1 MKKITLFR
9 VGISLIPILIL
20 VTLLALNISIFGSDA
35 ILGASQV
42 ALLFSAGVAI
52 WLAMWLFKVPWQD
65 FEEAIKSNIGD
76 VTTAIVILF
85 LIGAISGTWT
95 VSGIVPT
102 FIYYGVKII
111 SPKVFLL
118 TACVI
123 CALVSVTIGSS
134 WTTIATIGVA
144 LLGIGKALGFS
155 DGMIAGA
162 IISGAYF
169 GDKISPL
176 SDTTVLASSMSKVP
190 MFDHIRY
197 LMFTT
202 VPSIVIT
209 LVIFLIL
216 GLSHTGSDAS
226 LVNEYTAVLD
236 SKFNITPWLLVVP
249 ALTAV
254 MIARKMPALIVLAL
268 STVLAAVAALI
279 FQPDIVREIGTGVTG
294 GGESAKVMFTG
305 TIETIYNSVCV
316 ETGNPE
322 VNQLVSS
329 KGMLGMLN
337 TVYLIICAMCFGA
350 AMKASGMLHHLA
362 SMILPLTKR
371 RTSLVASTVV
381 TGTALNGIVSDQY
394 LAIILTSSLFRDIYG
409 KEGYEN
415 RLLSRSVEDSATVT
429 SPLYPWSSCGMTQAT
444 ILSVPT
450 LTYLPYCFFNIISPL
465 MSITVAALGFKIFR
479 KAAGETE
486 DQ

>member
-1 MKKITLFR
+1 MKKITMFR

-52 WLAMWLFKVPWQD
+52 WLAMWLFKLPWQD

-95 VSGIVPT
+95 MSGIVPT

-111 SPKVFLL
+111 SPKIFLL

-123 CALVSVTIGSS
+123 CALVSVMVGSS

-144 LLGIGKALGFS
+144 LLGIGKAEGFS
-155 DGMIAGA
+155 DGVIAGA

-190 MFDHIRY
+190 MFTHIRY
-197 LMFTT
+197 LMYTT

-209 LVIFLIL
+209 LIIFLIL
-216 GLSHTGSDAS
+216 GLSHNGDDAAMI
-226 LVNEYTAVLD
+226 NEYTNVLGA
-236 SKFNITPWLLVVP
+236 KFNITPWLMIVP
-249 ALTAV
+249 ALAAI

-268 STVLAAVAALI
+268 STVLAAAAALI
-279 FQPDIVREIGTGVTG
+279 FQPDIMREIGSSVSGSG
-294 GGESAKVMFTG
+294 SSAKILFTG
-305 TIETIYNSVCV
+305 TIETIYNSVSV
-316 ETGNPE
+316 ETGNPD
-322 VNQLVSS
+322 VDQLVAS

-362 SMILPLTKR
+362 SMILPMTKR
-371 RTSLVASTVV
+371 RVSLVTSTVV

-394 LAIILTSSLFRDIYG
+394 LAIILTSSLFKDIYE

-415 RLLSRSVEDSATVT
+415 RLLSRAVEDSATVT

-444 ILSVPT
+444 ILNVPT
-450 LTYLPYCFFNIISPL
+450 MAYLPYCFFNLLSPL
-465 MSITVAALGFKIFR
+465 MSVTVAVIGYKIF
-479 KAAGETE
+479 KTASK
-486 DQ
+486 

>member
-1 MKKITLFR
+1 MKKITMFR

-65 FEEAIKSNIGD
+65 FEETIKSNIGD

-118 TACVI
+118 TACII

-197 LMFTT
+197 LMYTT

-209 LVIFLIL
+209 LVIFTIL
-216 GLSHTGSDAS
+216 GFSHSGSDSS
-226 LVNEYTAVLD
+226 LINEYTSVLD
-236 SKFNITPWLLVVP
+236 SKFNITPWLLIVP

-254 MIARKMPALIVLAL
+254 MIARRMPALIVLAL
-268 STVLAAVAALI
+268 STATAVIAAVI
-279 FQPDIVREIGTGVTG
+279 FQPDIIREIGASIAGDG
-294 GGESAKVMFTG
+294 SNAKILFTG
-305 TIETIYNSVCV
+305 TIESIYNSVSI

-322 VNQLVSS
+322 VNQLVAS

-350 AMKASGMLHHLA
+350 ALKASGMLRHLA

-371 RTSLVASTVV
+371 RTSLVTSTVV

-394 LAIILTSSLFRDIYG
+394 LAIILTSSLFKDVYE

-450 LTYLPYCFFNIISPL
+450 LAYLPYCFFNLISPL
-465 MSITVAALGFKIFR
+465 MSITVAAIGYKIL
-479 KAAGETE
+479 KK
-486 DQ
+486 DK

>member
-1 MKKITLFR
+1 MKKITMFR

-65 FEEAIKSNIGD
+65 FEETIKSNIGD

-95 VSGIVPT
+95 MSGIVPT

-118 TACVI
+118 TACII

-197 LMFTT
+197 LMYTT

-209 LVIFLIL
+209 LVIFTIL
-216 GLSHTGSDAS
+216 GFSHSGSDSS
-226 LVNEYTAVLD
+226 LINEYTSVLD
-236 SKFNITPWLLVVP
+236 SKFNITPWLLIVP

-254 MIARKMPALIVLAL
+254 MIARRMPALIVLAL
-268 STVLAAVAALI
+268 STATAAIAAVI
-279 FQPDIVREIGTGVTG
+279 FQPDIIREIGASIAGDG
-294 GGESAKVMFTG
+294 SNAKILFTG
-305 TIETIYNSVCV
+305 TIESIYNSVSI

-322 VNQLVSS
+322 VNQLVAS

-350 AMKASGMLHHLA
+350 ALKASGMLRHLA

-371 RTSLVASTVV
+371 RTSLVTSTVV

-394 LAIILTSSLFRDIYG
+394 LAIILTSSLFKDVYE

-450 LTYLPYCFFNIISPL
+450 LAYLPYCFFNLISPL
-465 MSITVAALGFKIFR
+465 MSVTVAVIGYKIF
-479 KAAGETE
+479 KK
-486 DQ
+486 DK

>member
-1 MKKITLFR
+1 MKKITMFR

-65 FEEAIKSNIGD
+65 FEETIKSNIGD

-95 VSGIVPT
+95 MSGIVPT

-118 TACVI
+118 TACII

-197 LMFTT
+197 LMYTT

-209 LVIFLIL
+209 LVIFTIL
-216 GLSHTGSDAS
+216 GFSHSGSDSS
-226 LVNEYTAVLD
+226 LINEYTSVLD
-236 SKFNITPWLLVVP
+236 SKFNITPWLLIVP

-254 MIARKMPALIVLAL
+254 MIARRMPALIVLAL
-268 STVLAAVAALI
+268 STATAAIAAVI
-279 FQPDIVREIGTGVTG
+279 FQPDIIREIGASIAGDG
-294 GGESAKVMFTG
+294 SNAKILFTG
-305 TIETIYNSVCV
+305 TIESIYNSVSI

-322 VNQLVSS
+322 VNQLVAS

-350 AMKASGMLHHLA
+350 ALKASGMLRHLA

-371 RTSLVASTVV
+371 RTSLVTSTVV

-394 LAIILTSSLFRDIYG
+394 LAIILTSSLFKDVYE

-429 SPLYPWSSCGMTQAT
+429 SPLYPWSSCGMTQTT

-450 LTYLPYCFFNIISPL
+450 LAYLPYCFFNLISPL
-465 MSITVAALGFKIFR
+465 MSITVAAIGYKIL
-479 KAAGETE
+479 KK
-486 DQ
+486 DK

>member
-1 MKKITLFR
+1 MKKITIFR

-95 VSGIVPT
+95 MSGIVPT

-123 CALVSVTIGSS
+123 CALVSVMIGSS

-190 MFDHIRY
+190 MFEHIRY
-197 LMFTT
+197 LMYTT

-209 LVIFLIL
+209 LVIFTIL
-216 GLSHTGSDAS
+216 GFSHSGSDAS
-226 LVNEYTAVLD
+226 LVNEYTSVLD
-236 SKFNITPWLLVVP
+236 SKFNITPWLLIVP

-254 MIARKMPALIVLAL
+254 MIARRMPALIVLAL
-268 STVLAAVAALI
+268 STVMAAIAAVI
-279 FQPDIVREIGTGVTG
+279 FQPDIIREIGASIAGDG
-294 GGESAKVMFTG
+294 SNAKILFTG
-305 TIETIYNSVCV
+305 TIESIYNSVSI

-322 VNQLVSS
+322 VNQLVAS

-350 AMKASGMLHHLA
+350 ALKASGMLRHLA

-371 RTSLVASTVV
+371 RTSLVTSTVV
-381 TGTALNGIVSDQY
+381 TGTVLNGIVSDQY
-394 LAIILTSSLFRDIYG
+394 LAIILTSSLFKDVYE

-415 RLLSRSVEDSATVT
+415 RLLSRAVEDSATVT

-450 LTYLPYCFFNIISPL
+450 LAYLPYCFFNLISPL
-465 MSITVAALGFKIFR
+465 MSITVAAIGYKIFR
-479 KAAGETE
+479 NVK
-486 DQ
+486 Q

>member
-1 MKKITLFR
+1 MKKITMFR

-65 FEEAIKSNIGD
+65 FEETIKSNIGD

-95 VSGIVPT
+95 MSGIVPT

-118 TACVI
+118 TACII

-197 LMFTT
+197 LMYTT

-209 LVIFLIL
+209 LVIFTIL
-216 GLSHTGSDAS
+216 GFSHSGSDSS
-226 LVNEYTAVLD
+226 LINEYTSVLD
-236 SKFNITPWLLVVP
+236 SKFNITPWLLIVP

-254 MIARKMPALIVLAL
+254 MIARRMPALIVLAL
-268 STVLAAVAALI
+268 STATAAIAAVI
-279 FQPDIVREIGTGVTG
+279 FQPDIIREIGASIDGDG
-294 GGESAKVMFTG
+294 SNAKILFTG
-305 TIETIYNSVCV
+305 TIESIYNSVSI

-322 VNQLVSS
+322 VNQLVAS

-350 AMKASGMLHHLA
+350 ALKASGMLRHLA

-371 RTSLVASTVV
+371 RTSLVTSTVV

-394 LAIILTSSLFRDIYG
+394 LAIILTSSLFKDVYE

-450 LTYLPYCFFNIISPL
+450 LAYLPYCFFNLISPL
-465 MSITVAALGFKIFR
+465 MSITVAAIGYKIL
-479 KAAGETE
+479 KK
-486 DQ
+486 DK

>member
-1 MKKITLFR
+1 MKKITMFR

-65 FEEAIKSNIGD
+65 FEETIKSNIGD

-95 VSGIVPT
+95 MSGIVPT

-118 TACVI
+118 TACII

-197 LMFTT
+197 LMYTT

-209 LVIFLIL
+209 LVIFTIL
-216 GLSHTGSDAS
+216 GFSHSGSDSS
-226 LVNEYTAVLD
+226 LINEYTSVLD
-236 SKFNITPWLLVVP
+236 SKFNITPWLLIVP

-254 MIARKMPALIVLAL
+254 MIARRMPALIVLTL
-268 STVLAAVAALI
+268 STATAAIAAVI
-279 FQPDIVREIGTGVTG
+279 FQPDIIREIGASIAGDG
-294 GGESAKVMFTG
+294 SNAKILFTG
-305 TIETIYNSVCV
+305 TIESIYNSVSI

-322 VNQLVSS
+322 VNQLVAS

-350 AMKASGMLHHLA
+350 ALKASGMLRHLA

-371 RTSLVASTVV
+371 RTSLVTSTVV

-394 LAIILTSSLFRDIYG
+394 LAIILTSSLFKDVYE

-450 LTYLPYCFFNIISPL
+450 LAYLPYCFFNLISPL
-465 MSITVAALGFKIFR
+465 MSITVAAIGYKIL
-479 KAAGETE
+479 KK
-486 DQ
+486 DK

>member
-1 MKKITLFR
+1 MKKITMFR

-52 WLAMWLFKVPWQD
+52 WLAKWLFKVPWQD

-95 VSGIVPT
+95 MSGIVPT

-111 SPKVFLL
+111 SPKIFLL

-123 CALVSVTIGSS
+123 CALVSVMVGSS

-144 LLGIGKALGFS
+144 LLGIGKAEGFS
-155 DGMIAGA
+155 DGVIAGA

-190 MFDHIRY
+190 MFTHIRY
-197 LMFTT
+197 LMYTT

-209 LVIFLIL
+209 LIIFLIL
-216 GLSHTGSDAS
+216 GLSHNGDDAAMI
-226 LVNEYTAVLD
+226 NEYTNVLGA
-236 SKFNITPWLLVVP
+236 KFNITPWLMIVP
-249 ALTAV
+249 ALTAI

-268 STVLAAVAALI
+268 STVLAAAAALI
-279 FQPDIVREIGTGVTG
+279 FQPDIMREIGSSVSGSG
-294 GGESAKVMFTG
+294 SSAKILFTG
-305 TIETIYNSVCV
+305 TIETIYNSVSV
-316 ETGNPE
+316 ETGNPD
-322 VNQLVSS
+322 VDQLVAS

-362 SMILPLTKR
+362 SMILPMTKR
-371 RTSLVASTVV
+371 RVSLVTSTVV

-394 LAIILTSSLFRDIYG
+394 LAIILTSSLFKDIYE

-415 RLLSRSVEDSATVT
+415 RLLSRAVEDSATVT

-444 ILSVPT
+444 ILNVPT
-450 LTYLPYCFFNIISPL
+450 MAYLPYCFFNLLSPL
-465 MSITVAALGFKIFR
+465 MSVTVAVIGYKIF
-479 KAAGETE
+479 KTASK
-486 DQ
+486 

>member
-1 MKKITLFR
+1 MKKITMFR

-52 WLAMWLFKVPWQD
+52 WLAMWLFKLPWQD

-95 VSGIVPT
+95 MSGIVPT

-111 SPKVFLL
+111 SPKIFLL

-123 CALVSVTIGSS
+123 CALVSVMVGSS

-144 LLGIGKALGFS
+144 LLGIGKAEGFS
-155 DGMIAGA
+155 DGVIAGA

-190 MFDHIRY
+190 MFTHIRY
-197 LMFTT
+197 LMYTT

-209 LVIFLIL
+209 LIIFLIL
-216 GLSHTGSDAS
+216 GLSHNGDDAAMI
-226 LVNEYTAVLD
+226 NEYTNVLGA
-236 SKFNITPWLLVVP
+236 KFNITPWLMIVP
-249 ALTAV
+249 ALTAI

-268 STVLAAVAALI
+268 STVLAAAAALI
-279 FQPDIVREIGTGVTG
+279 FQPDIMREIGSSVSGSG
-294 GGESAKVMFTG
+294 SSAKILFTG
-305 TIETIYNSVCV
+305 TIETIYNSVSV
-316 ETGNPE
+316 ETGNPD
-322 VNQLVSS
+322 VDQLVAS

-350 AMKASGMLHHLA
+350 AMKASGMLHLLA
-362 SMILPLTKR
+362 SMILPMTKR
-371 RTSLVASTVV
+371 RVSLVTSTVV

-394 LAIILTSSLFRDIYG
+394 LAIILTSSLFKDIYE

-415 RLLSRSVEDSATVT
+415 RLLSRAVEDSATVT

-444 ILSVPT
+444 ILNVPT
-450 LTYLPYCFFNIISPL
+450 MAYLPYCFFNLLSPL
-465 MSITVAALGFKIFR
+465 MSVTVAVIGYKIF
-479 KAAGETE
+479 KTASK
-486 DQ
+486 

>member
-1 MKKITLFR
+1 MKKITMFR

-65 FEEAIKSNIGD
+65 FEETIKSNIGD

-118 TACVI
+118 TACII

-197 LMFTT
+197 LMYTT

-209 LVIFLIL
+209 LVIFTIL
-216 GLSHTGSDAS
+216 GFSHSGSDSS
-226 LVNEYTAVLD
+226 LINEYTSVLD
-236 SKFNITPWLLVVP
+236 SKFNITPWLLIVP

-254 MIARKMPALIVLAL
+254 MIARRMPALIVLAL
-268 STVLAAVAALI
+268 STATAAIAAVI
-279 FQPDIVREIGTGVTG
+279 FQPDIIREIGASIAGDG
-294 GGESAKVMFTG
+294 SNAKILFTG
-305 TIETIYNSVCV
+305 TIESIYNSVSI

-322 VNQLVSS
+322 VNQLVAS

-350 AMKASGMLHHLA
+350 ALKASGMLRHLA

-371 RTSLVASTVV
+371 RTSLVTSTVV

-394 LAIILTSSLFRDIYG
+394 LAIILTSSLFKDVYE

-444 ILSVPT
+444 ILT
-450 LTYLPYCFFNIISPL
+450 
-465 MSITVAALGFKIFR
+465 
-479 KAAGETE
+479 
-486 DQ
+486 

>member
-1 MKKITLFR
+1 MKKITMFR

-95 VSGIVPT
+95 MSGIVPT

-111 SPKVFLL
+111 SPKIFLL

-123 CALVSVTIGSS
+123 CALVSVMVGSS

-144 LLGIGKALGFS
+144 LLGIGKAEGFS
-155 DGMIAGA
+155 DGVIAGA

-190 MFDHIRY
+190 MFTHIRY
-197 LMFTT
+197 LMYTT

-209 LVIFLIL
+209 LIIFLIL
-216 GLSHTGSDAS
+216 GLSHNGDDAAMI
-226 LVNEYTAVLD
+226 NEYTNVLGA
-236 SKFNITPWLLVVP
+236 KFNITPWLMIVP
-249 ALTAV
+249 ALTAI
-254 MIARKMPALIVLAL
+254 MIARKKPALIVLAL
-268 STVLAAVAALI
+268 STVLAAAAALI
-279 FQPDIVREIGTGVTG
+279 FQPDIMREIGSSVSGSG
-294 GGESAKVMFTG
+294 SSAKILFTG
-305 TIETIYNSVCV
+305 TIETIYNSVSV
-316 ETGNPE
+316 ETGNPD
-322 VNQLVSS
+322 VDQLVAS

-362 SMILPLTKR
+362 SMILPMTKR
-371 RTSLVASTVV
+371 RVSLVTSTVV

-394 LAIILTSSLFRDIYG
+394 LAIILTSSLFKDIYE

-415 RLLSRSVEDSATVT
+415 RLLSRAVEDSATVT

-444 ILSVPT
+444 ILNVPT
-450 LTYLPYCFFNIISPL
+450 MAYLPYCFFNLLSPL
-465 MSITVAALGFKIFR
+465 MSVTVAVIGYKIF
-479 KAAGETE
+479 KTAS
-486 DQ
+486 

>member
-1 MKKITLFR
+1 MKKITMFR

-65 FEEAIKSNIGD
+65 FEETIKSNIGD

-118 TACVI
+118 TACII

-197 LMFTT
+197 LMYTT

-209 LVIFLIL
+209 LVIFTIL
-216 GLSHTGSDAS
+216 GFSHSGSDSS
-226 LVNEYTAVLD
+226 LINEYTSVLD
-236 SKFNITPWLLVVP
+236 SKFNITPWLLIVP

-254 MIARKMPALIVLAL
+254 MIARRMPALIVLAL
-268 STVLAAVAALI
+268 STATAAIAAVI
-279 FQPDIVREIGTGVTG
+279 FQPDIIREIGASIAGDG
-294 GGESAKVMFTG
+294 SNAKILFTG
-305 TIETIYNSVCV
+305 TIESIYNSVSI

-322 VNQLVSS
+322 VNQLVAS

-350 AMKASGMLHHLA
+350 ALKASGMLRHLA

-371 RTSLVASTVV
+371 RTSLVTSTVV

-394 LAIILTSSLFRDIYG
+394 LAIILTSSLFKDVYE

-450 LTYLPYCFFNIISPL
+450 LAYLPYCFFNLISPL
-465 MSITVAALGFKIFR
+465 MSITVAVIGYKIL
-479 KAAGETE
+479 KK
-486 DQ
+486 DK

>member
-1 MKKITLFR
+1 MKKITMFR

-65 FEEAIKSNIGD
+65 FEETIKSNIGD

-118 TACVI
+118 TACII

-197 LMFTT
+197 LMYTT

-209 LVIFLIL
+209 LVIFTIL
-216 GLSHTGSDAS
+216 GFSHSGSDSS
-226 LVNEYTAVLD
+226 LINEYTSVLD
-236 SKFNITPWLLVVP
+236 SKFNITPWLLIVP

-254 MIARKMPALIVLAL
+254 MIARRMPALIVLAL
-268 STVLAAVAALI
+268 STATAAIAAVI
-279 FQPDIVREIGTGVTG
+279 FQPDIIREIGASIAGDG
-294 GGESAKVMFTG
+294 SNAKILFTG
-305 TIETIYNSVCV
+305 TIESIYNSVSI

-322 VNQLVSS
+322 VNQLVAS

-350 AMKASGMLHHLA
+350 ALKASGMLRHLA

-371 RTSLVASTVV
+371 RTSLVTSTVV

-394 LAIILTSSLFRDIYG
+394 LAIILTSSLFKDVYE

-415 RLLSRSVEDSATVT
+415 RLMSRSVEDSATVT

-450 LTYLPYCFFNIISPL
+450 LAYLPYCFFNLISPL
-465 MSITVAALGFKIFR
+465 MSITVAAIGYKIL
-479 KAAGETE
+479 KK
-486 DQ
+486 DK

>member
-1 MKKITLFR
+1 MKKITIFR

-95 VSGIVPT
+95 MSGIVPT

-123 CALVSVTIGSS
+123 CALVSVMIGSS

-155 DGMIAGA
+155 NGMIAGA

-190 MFDHIRY
+190 MFEHIRY
-197 LMFTT
+197 LMYTT

-209 LVIFLIL
+209 LVIFTIL
-216 GLSHTGSDAS
+216 GFSHSGSDSS
-226 LVNEYTAVLD
+226 LINEYTSVLD
-236 SKFNITPWLLVVP
+236 SKFNITPWLLIVP

-254 MIARKMPALIVLAL
+254 MIARRMPALIVLAL
-268 STVLAAVAALI
+268 STATAAIAAVI
-279 FQPDIVREIGTGVTG
+279 FQPDIIREIGASIAGDG
-294 GGESAKVMFTG
+294 SNAKILFTG
-305 TIETIYNSVCV
+305 TIESIYNSVSI

-322 VNQLVSS
+322 VNELVAS

-371 RTSLVASTVV
+371 RTSLVTSTVV

-394 LAIILTSSLFRDIYG
+394 LAIILTSSLFKDVYE

-415 RLLSRSVEDSATVT
+415 RLLSRAVEDSATVT

-450 LTYLPYCFFNIISPL
+450 LAYLPYCFFNLISPL
-465 MSITVAALGFKIFR
+465 MSITVAVIGYKIFR
-479 KAAGETE
+479 NVK
-486 DQ
+486 

>member
-1 MKKITLFR
+1 MKKITIFR

-20 VTLLALNISIFGSDA
+20 VALLALNISIFGSDA

-95 VSGIVPT
+95 MSGIVPT

-123 CALVSVTIGSS
+123 CALVSVMIGSS

-190 MFDHIRY
+190 MFEHIRY
-197 LMFTT
+197 MMYTT

-209 LVIFLIL
+209 LVIFTIL
-216 GLSHTGSDAS
+216 GFSHSGSDAS
-226 LVNEYTAVLD
+226 LVNEYTSVLN
-236 SKFNITPWLLVVP
+236 SKFNITPWLLIVP

-254 MIARKMPALIVLAL
+254 MIARRMPALIVLAL
-268 STVLAAVAALI
+268 STATAAIAAVI
-279 FQPDIVREIGTGVTG
+279 FQPDIIREIGASIAGDG
-294 GGESAKVMFTG
+294 SNAKILFTG
-305 TIETIYNSVCV
+305 TIESIYNSVSI

-322 VNQLVSS
+322 VNQLVAS

-362 SMILPLTKR
+362 SMIIPLTKR
-371 RTSLVASTVV
+371 RTSLVTSTVV

-394 LAIILTSSLFRDIYG
+394 LAIILTSSLFKDVYE

-450 LTYLPYCFFNIISPL
+450 LAYLPYCFFNLISPL
-465 MSITVAALGFKIFR
+465 MSITVAAIGYKIL
-479 KAAGETE
+479 KK
-486 DQ
+486 DK